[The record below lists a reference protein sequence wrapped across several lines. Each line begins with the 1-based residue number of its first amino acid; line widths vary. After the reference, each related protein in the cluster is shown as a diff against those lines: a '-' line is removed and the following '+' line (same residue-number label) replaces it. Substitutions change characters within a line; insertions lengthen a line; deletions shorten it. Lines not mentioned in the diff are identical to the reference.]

1 MRVGKC
7 VYSASSALDAGNAF
21 SEENVVKNI
30 KMIGATLVGAAI
42 LVVAP
47 VSLHQSP
54 DKGLSVSLNSAEAVI
69 GRPLTPGSVAGV
81 NRRVNRRAYRR
92 GYHY

>member
-1 MRVGKC
+1 MGKC
-7 VYSASSALDAGNAF
+7 AYSASSALDAGNAF

-54 DKGLSVSLNSAEAVI
+54 DKGFSVSLNSAEAVI